1 MKFATFSEGNLQR
14 VGVIVGNESG
24 LVDLLRHVPDAPREM
39 IELMSRWSD
48 FRPKVERAASH
59 PADFPLTAVK
69 LHAPVPIPGKILA
82 IGLNYLDHIEETHA
96 QKPEYPTYFA
106 KMTSAANGPFDPIQ
120 LPAVSEQLDYEA
132 ELVFI
137 IGKRCR
143 NVPRGRAREVIFGY
157 CAGDD
162 VSVRDWQLRTSQWVI
177 GKSFDTHAPFGPWIT
192 TGEEVDPHC
201 LGIRCFVNG
210 DRRQNSSTSNL
221 VFDCFAQVEFLSKVM
236 TLEPG
241 DVIFTGTS
249 SGVALARKPQPWL
262 KIGDLVRVEIDRLG
276 ALENRVVAG
285 SPDTRIG

>member
-14 VGVIVGNESG
+14 VGIVVENASG
-24 LVDLLRHVPDAPREM
+24 IVDVSRHIPEGPRDM
-39 IELMSRWSD
+39 IGLISRWKEL
-48 FRPKVERAASH
+48 RPKLERIASNA
-59 PADFPLTAVK
+59 ADFPVSFVH
-69 LHAPVPIPGKILA
+69 LHAPIPKPGKILA
-82 IGLNYLDHIEETHA
+82 IGLNYLDHIEETHT

-106 KMTSAANGPFDPIQ
+106 KMTSAANGPYDDIQ

-132 ELVFI
+132 ELVFV

-143 NVPRGRAREVIFGY
+143 NVPSDRAREVIFGY

-192 TGEEVDPHC
+192 TGDEVDPHT

-210 DRRQNSSTSNL
+210 DRRQNSNTSNL
-221 VFDCFAQVEFLSKVM
+221 VFDCFTQVEFLSKVM

-262 KIGDLVRVEIDRLG
+262 KVGDLVRVEIDRLG
-276 ALENRVVAG
+276 ALENKVVAG
-285 SPDTRIG
+285 SSDVIIA

>member
-132 ELVFI
+132 EDSFSSLA
-137 IGKRCR
+137 
-143 NVPRGRAREVIFGY
+143 NAAATSRA
-157 CAGDD
+157 AAP
-162 VSVRDWQLRTSQWVI
+162 
-177 GKSFDTHAPFGPWIT
+177 GKSFSAIAPAT
-192 TGEEVDPHC
+192 TSASATG
-201 LGIRCFVNG
+201 
-210 DRRQNSSTSNL
+210 S
-221 VFDCFAQVEFLSKVM
+221 FA
-236 TLEPG
+236 PA
-241 DVIFTGTS
+241 
-249 SGVALARKPQPWL
+249 SGS
-262 KIGDLVRVEIDRLG
+262 
-276 ALENRVVAG
+276 LENPSTHTRLSALG
-285 SPDTRIG
+285 SPPVKRSIPTASAFAAL